1 MILRTGMAI
10 RCMQP
15 WMLKALSQG
24 FPYSVPA
31 YSSRKFL
38 YSNLKVPLSLSFLAL
53 GRFVYL

>member
-38 YSNLKVPLSLSFLAL
+38 YYKLKVPLPLAS
-53 GRFVYL
+53 